1 MQANKSVTSKTSHHT
16 ATFFEGDTRGIQ
28 TKYVRESETFQNIWD
43 STIIWEFEQHLRKI
57 WMTHQGRK
65 RILSIVLQT
74 VSYLALLTDQAV
86 MLSYI
91 YLKKVKI
98 SSDFILKY

>member
-1 MQANKSVTSKTSHHT
+1 
-16 ATFFEGDTRGIQ
+16 
-28 TKYVRESETFQNIWD
+28 
-43 STIIWEFEQHLRKI
+43 
-57 WMTHQGRK
+57 MTHQGRK